1 VDLDVAVDRRAVRR
15 RAAGGRDS
23 AGGHALRV
31 AGVLVPLAFLGAFFV
46 YPVASIVGRGLRSTG
61 HFDASP
67 VLDVLRDPAL
77 RHVAW
82 FTCWQAVVSTACTFV
97 VAWPLTFLLAR
108 VDFPGRR
115 WLRAFVVVP
124 FVMPT
129 VVVAIAFVALLGA
142 GGPLGFLGWDR
153 GLAPILVAHVFF
165 NVAVVV
171 RTVGSFWEQLDHRT
185 VDAARVLG
193 ASRLRA
199 FTSTTLPQLSPSI
212 AAAASI
218 VFLFTFTSFGVVL
231 LLGGSRWRTLEVEI
245 YEQTARLLD
254 LRTAAGLAVAQM
266 LAIVLLL
273 VVTTRLADRRAVA
286 QRLTGG
292 PTSSTTAMVRSRRT
306 RITAMVASAPTVV
319 FLAAPL
325 AVLVLRSFSV
335 AGTPTLGHYRALT
348 STDVNAVLFVPAWQ
362 SVRNSLVYALQAT
375 VLAVVIGAIA
385 SFAIAS
391 RRSRSRRAMDV
402 LLMLPLGT
410 SAVTVGFGFL
420 IALDRPP
427 LDLRTSTLLVPIAHS
442 IVAVPF
448 VVRAMVPILRS
459 IEPRWR
465 DAAAVLGASPL
476 RVWREVDLPIVA
488 RAMGVAAGFAA
499 AVSLGEFGATVFI
512 ARPDAPTIP
521 VAIYRLLGRPGS
533 GNFGQAMALSPVL
546 MVVTV
551 GVVVAVEAL
560 RPRRAAP
567 IF

>member
-1 VDLDVAVDRRAVRR
+1 MRR
-15 RAAGGRDS
+15 RTRGTGGGAGGR
-23 AGGHALRV
+23 AVRV

-46 YPVASIVGRGLRSTG
+46 YPVASIIGRGLRSTG
-61 HFDASP
+61 RFDASP

-82 FTCWQAVVSTACTFV
+82 FTCWQAVVSTALTFV
-97 VAWPLTFLLAR
+97 VAWPLTFVLAR

-199 FTSTTLPQLSPSI
+199 FTTTTLPLLAPSI

-286 QRLTGG
+286 QRLTGAAASA
-292 PTSSTTAMVRSRRT
+292 TVRSRAAK
-306 RITAMVASAPTVV
+306 IGAIAASGPTVA

-325 AVLVLRSFSV
+325 AVLVLRSFSA
-335 AGTPTLGHYRALT
+335 AGTPTLAHYRALT
-348 STDVNAVLFVPAWQ
+348 SNDINAVLFVPAWQ

-375 VLAVVIGAIA
+375 VLAVVIGALA

-427 LDLRTSTLLVPIAHS
+427 LDLRTSSLLVPIAHS

-521 VAIYRLLGRPGS
+521 VAIYRLLGRPGT
-533 GNFGQAMALSPVL
+533 GNFGQAMALSTVL

-551 GVVVAVEAL
+551 VVVVAVEAL